1 MKKRAFQEGG
11 VIDEMDL
18 YDDIKTSATGPA
30 ADVTPLGGE
39 NVGTRDAEEEDENL
53 DNLYT
58 VPADSVDDSELTGV
72 ERFLTEYGVRGGIIT
87 YEDGNSARFEELSAS
102 EQAEILRS
110 LVLDNVPTIE
120 EKYNLEDPE
129 IDFLNALRE
138 SELSPEEY
146 INNLVARR
154 AQILDAQREAE
165 VLDYSEISDDA
176 LFIFQLQESNPDITD
191 EEIEKELET
200 AKSLASYQTTV
211 NVLRKSLVAEQTALL
226 EETRREQSE
235 AFEQELEAQR
245 TLIVQTVEE
254 IDNIG
259 GARITPAMKE
269 YLLHD
274 IMELND
280 NSDPIIMERLFSDPE
295 MLFKANWFINYGEAY
310 MTEIDNYWRNEVSKA
325 RKEGYMQ
332 ATNGMPGV
340 PTNLPGRYTTSPNG
354 NVAPGTFGKVV
365 SEEDLFKDEK

>member
-165 VLDYSEISDDA
+165 VLEYSEISDDA
-176 LFIFQLQESNPDITD
+176 LFIFPL
-191 EEIEKELET
+191 
-200 AKSLASYQTTV
+200 
-211 NVLRKSLVAEQTALL
+211 
-226 EETRREQSE
+226 
-235 AFEQELEAQR
+235 
-245 TLIVQTVEE
+245 
-254 IDNIG
+254 
-259 GARITPAMKE
+259 
-269 YLLHD
+269 
-274 IMELND
+274 
-280 NSDPIIMERLFSDPE
+280 
-295 MLFKANWFINYGEAY
+295 
-310 MTEIDNYWRNEVSKA
+310 
-325 RKEGYMQ
+325 
-332 ATNGMPGV
+332 
-340 PTNLPGRYTTSPNG
+340 
-354 NVAPGTFGKVV
+354 
-365 SEEDLFKDEK
+365 

>member
-18 YDDIKTSATGPA
+18 YDDIQTSATGPVT
-30 ADVTPLGGE
+30 DVTPLGGE
-39 NVGTRDAEEEDENL
+39 NVGTSDEEENP
-53 DNLYT
+53 DNPYT

-87 YEDGNSARFEELSAS
+87 YEDGSSARFEELSAP

-138 SELSPEEY
+138 SELSPEDY

-280 NSDPIIMERLFSDPE
+280 NSDPIIMERLLVKHTVL
-295 MLFKANWFINYGEAY
+295 MK
-310 MTEIDNYWRNEVSKA
+310 
-325 RKEGYMQ
+325 Q
-332 ATNGMPGV
+332 
-340 PTNLPGRYTTSPNG
+340 
-354 NVAPGTFGKVV
+354 
-365 SEEDLFKDEK
+365 EKFLNH